1 MGVLSIATGAI
12 VTDYDCNGIN
22 TNR

>member
-12 VTDYDCNGIN
+12 VTDYDCNGTN